1 MRYILALL
9 LLCAGTANAS
19 IYHYRYTGNP
29 MPLTVDAERE
39 ESAKYGYFL
48 PPTPTTNGPYVLDMR
63 INAAHLPGGVLGDF
77 DAYWDLLI
85 TSGPLLFIEPYS
97 KIYRPEGPVY
107 DSNQFQANG
116 WFKRWRW
123 KMKSVSFKFNG
134 TEIVDWR
141 LAVDGQYINSQ
152 GAAIT
157 KAGDSFSTFSLDYT
171 IWENNAPGSW
181 QLINVTEVPLPASGL
196 LLMGGFGLLAARRRF
211 KSAKRR

>member
-1 MRYILALL
+1 
-9 LLCAGTANAS
+9 
-19 IYHYRYTGNP
+19 
-29 MPLTVDAERE
+29 
-39 ESAKYGYFL
+39 
-48 PPTPTTNGPYVLDMR
+48 
-63 INAAHLPGGVLGDF
+63 
-77 DAYWDLLI
+77 
-85 TSGPLLFIEPYS
+85 
-97 KIYRPEGPVY
+97 
-107 DSNQFQANG
+107 
-116 WFKRWRW
+116 
-123 KMKSVSFKFNG
+123 MKSVSFKFNG

-152 GAAIT
+152 GAVIT